1 MVVGLILG
9 LGLAAPSAYDPAI
22 DQALRPRA
30 GLSVSA
36 GVQRLQ
42 DEFGVWAG
50 LASPQF
56 AGDHLAVR
64 LEGGVGWY
72 PDIRALPEDPA
83 DQDFGAWSLYGHARL
98 LLQAST
104 RIALAS
110 GRLYAA
116 AGPSLMILDDQLT
129 SDQLSPGIYGVLG
142 LELFAGDDY
151 RAFPVSVF
159 FEAGGTAH
167 LASADIENRV
177 GPPQASETTIDR
189 PIGTGLALSAGLR
202 FYAW

>member
-1 MVVGLILG
+1 MVAGLILA
-9 LGLAAPSAYDPAI
+9 LGIAAPSAYDPAI
-22 DQALRPRA
+22 DGALRPRG

-42 DEFGVWAG
+42 DEFGVWGG
-50 LASPQF
+50 LATPHF
-56 AGDHLAVR
+56 AGGHLSFR

-72 PDIRALPEDPA
+72 PDIRALPEEVA
-83 DQDFGAWSLYGHARL
+83 DQDFGAWSLYGHGRL

-110 GRLYAA
+110 GRVYAA
-116 AGPSLMILDDQLT
+116 LGPSVMLLDE
-129 SDQLSPGIYGVLG
+129 QLSSEQISPGVVGLLG

-167 LASADIENRV
+167 LASADIENRL
-177 GPPQASETTIDR
+177 GPPRESETTIDR
-189 PIGTGLALSAGLR
+189 PIGTGLALNAGLR

>member
-1 MVVGLILG
+1 MVHELILG
-9 LGLAAPSAYDPAI
+9 AALAASAAYDPAI
-22 DQALRPRA
+22 DQALRPRE
-30 GLSVSA
+30 GLALSG

-50 LASPQF
+50 ISSPHF
-56 AGDHLAVR
+56 AGGHLAVR

-72 PDIRALPEDPA
+72 PDIRALPEEAA
-83 DQDFGAWSLYGHARL
+83 DRDFGAWSLYGHARL

-110 GRLYAA
+110 GRIYTGV
-116 AGPSLMILDDQLT
+116 GPSLMVLDDQLT
-129 SDQLSPGIYGVLG
+129 STRLAPGIYGVLG

-151 RAFPVSVF
+151 RAFPVSLFV
-159 FEAGGTAH
+159 EIGGTAH
-167 LASADIENRV
+167 DASADIENRI
-177 GPPQASETTIDR
+177 GPPREAETTIDR
-189 PIGTGLALSAGLR
+189 PIGTGLALAAGLR